1 MFFLLAMEPLQL
13 IFGKA
18 QETSFLS
25 KLRPDVTILGSLYAD
40 DAVVFVQLTSHD
52 LHITDNILQIFA
64 YAKTQYFSIQ
74 AGKVVSMK
82 DRKK

>member
-1 MFFLLAMEPLQL
+1 MFFLLAMEHLQL

-40 DAVVFVQLTSHD
+40 DAFVFVQLTSHD

-64 YAKTQYFSIQ
+64 YAKTLLLHSGWQSCINE
-74 AGKVVSMK
+74 GS
-82 DRKK
+82 KK